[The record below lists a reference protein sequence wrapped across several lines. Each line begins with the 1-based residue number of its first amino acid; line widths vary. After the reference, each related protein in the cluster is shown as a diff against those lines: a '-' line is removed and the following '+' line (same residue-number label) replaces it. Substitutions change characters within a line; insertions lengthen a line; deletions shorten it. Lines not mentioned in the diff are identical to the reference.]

1 MNETLLLLKSK
12 DNYEIKYIKK
22 HLPFLIEKGVN
33 NLFYCSSIKQP
44 VFKNLSLE
52 NSFIVIY
59 PNLKSKLLFI
69 ENVSMSINTQNIR
82 CENGKKRKINLNPI
96 MIEKK
101 IIRKKVYHSE
111 AALKQE
117 NQLISNN
124 EWNNIEKIILTND
137 NDLKTYNNIISE
149 SSQENQI
156 IFTNELNE
164 NGKEFFTNDNDLMN
178 SINNINESSKENQ
191 NILINE
197 FNEKVILTTDDLI
210 TSNYITS
217 GCKDNEKQILNNY
230 NDHMISFKHEGF
242 LKASQMIDKNFKKDR
257 NEFDSQIREKNRK
270 LNLNDFQM
278 HSDRSKLFREQ
289 ITKTISP
296 INIDIDKIKN
306 MDRIINL
313 KQKINDLD
321 FTKTD
326 HNALSERNIY
336 KEQISTSYDS
346 NCYGVIKDPA
356 ENIEL
361 IKFDRESSKFT
372 RIGLKSFKHNT
383 FLEKNKNNFIKIFN
397 NQDNKK
403 DEIKNEIRLDAL
415 KKLDDLKRCLKQEKS
430 YIRLE
435 HELIERKLDINKQ
448 RIDTN
453 YEIQDIKMIYPS
465 NFIND
470 LNK

>member
-1 MNETLLLLKSK
+1 
-12 DNYEIKYIKK
+12 
-22 HLPFLIEKGVN
+22 
-33 NLFYCSSIKQP
+33 
-44 VFKNLSLE
+44 
-52 NSFIVIY
+52 
-59 PNLKSKLLFI
+59 
-69 ENVSMSINTQNIR
+69 
-82 CENGKKRKINLNPI
+82 

-257 NEFDSQIREKNRK
+257 NEFDSQR
-270 LNLNDFQM
+270 
-278 HSDRSKLFREQ
+278 
-289 ITKTISP
+289 
-296 INIDIDKIKN
+296 
-306 MDRIINL
+306 
-313 KQKINDLD
+313 
-321 FTKTD
+321 
-326 HNALSERNIY
+326 
-336 KEQISTSYDS
+336 
-346 NCYGVIKDPA
+346 
-356 ENIEL
+356 
-361 IKFDRESSKFT
+361 
-372 RIGLKSFKHNT
+372 
-383 FLEKNKNNFIKIFN
+383 
-397 NQDNKK
+397 
-403 DEIKNEIRLDAL
+403 
-415 KKLDDLKRCLKQEKS
+415 
-430 YIRLE
+430 
-435 HELIERKLDINKQ
+435 
-448 RIDTN
+448 
-453 YEIQDIKMIYPS
+453 
-465 NFIND
+465 
-470 LNK
+470 